1 MNVRSRMMRPWAT
14 AIALVWI
21 MAPALLA
28 AQTAESPALA
38 SLIARVRA
46 ARIRHDSAVRAY
58 DAAVLSRFSM
68 GLGFRQ
74 TGRER
79 LFGRVDHAYRVKWRR
94 GVGARV
100 TMTGAREGMPA
111 LDGMPLNLE
120 VTTFLPFIPGTDML
134 WAGGVLATA
143 DLPPDALVHPFS
155 ANADTSYRFAVGDG
169 VTFSMGPGRDIR
181 VRELRITPRRTDWRL
196 VVGSFWVDEAN
207 GQLVR
212 AAYRLAAPMTA
223 RAVLGDSAYR
233 EIFADLPRWLVPF
246 FEPVRASL
254 DLLEVEYGLY
264 EGIWLPRR
272 QSATWFAQLSAFRMP
287 LLHEERYSYDQL
299 DVGETVGGVASIAD
313 DRDTLPALPAPAWM
327 GVRLGG
333 SGTAYDTERP
343 VDVAWRALDRTS
355 GDSLRARLE
364 RATTPADS
372 TRLRHRLSCLETG
385 RAFDRA
391 VLPGVSERIVLEVP
405 CDYDALARSPTLP
418 ATLFSPMDSLLSREA
433 WRRELRARVGLSQQ
447 PRVASRRGAVTFSL
461 AEGALRYNRVEG
473 LSGGLA
479 YVQPIGRGWTARQEL
494 RYGIGNA
501 RWQGGTTWSRASG
514 RHALIARVHDGTAAV
529 TDYGQPLSFGASTAT
544 LAQGHDDG
552 VYVRASGL
560 DLTWQTEPRGATRG
574 RLFVERQAPM
584 PVVTQWTLEGGSGD
598 RRLGPNVE
606 ARPGTWSGVTAGDRR
621 TFGLDPAAW
630 RVFTDVRLE
639 AATGTSTYGRWLG
652 EGTVVS
658 PTWRR
663 LNVASTWAHGGSVG
677 APPPQR
683 HFFLGGSQTVRG
695 HFVSPGSLGFSGAV
709 FWFGRHELAY
719 GRPSARVALF
729 YDVGWAGSQLRPI
742 GGRHAL
748 LRGGGIGATLLDGL
762 IRMDWARGLAPV
774 ERTRIDVSMD
784 VRF

>member
-1 MNVRSRMMRPWAT
+1 
-14 AIALVWI
+14 
-21 MAPALLA
+21 MAPDPLA
-28 AQTAESPALA
+28 AQSADTPAIAPL
-38 SLIARVRA
+38 LARVRT
-46 ARIRHDSAVRAY
+46 ARLRNDSAVRAY

-68 GLGFRQ
+68 GLGFRA

-79 LFGRVDHAYRVKWRR
+79 LFGRVDHAYRVTWRR
-94 GVGARV
+94 GAGARV

-111 LDGMPLNLE
+111 LDGLSLNLE
-120 VTTFLPFIPGTDML
+120 VTTFLPFIPGTDVL

-155 ANADTSYRFAVGDG
+155 ANADTSYRFTVGDG
-169 VTFSMGPGRDIR
+169 VTFSLGNGRDIR
-181 VRELRITPRRTDWRL
+181 VRELRVTPRRTDWRL

-212 AAYRLAAPMTA
+212 AAYRLSAPMTA

-287 LLHEERYSYDQL
+287 LMHEERFTYDRV
-299 DVGETVGGVASIAD
+299 DVGVNVGVTASATGD
-313 DRDTLPALPAPAWM
+313 QDTLAVLPAPAWM

-333 SGTAYDTERP
+333 RGTAYDTERP
-343 VDVAWRALDRTS
+343 GTAAWRALDS
-355 GDSLRARLE
+355 LSADSLRARVP
-364 RATTPADS
+364 RATTWSDS

-391 VLPGVSERIVLEVP
+391 MLPGVSERIVLEVP
-405 CDYDALARSPTLP
+405 CDYGALARSPTLP
-418 ATLFSPMDSLLSREA
+418 ATLFSPMDSLLSSAA

-447 PRVASRRGAVTFSL
+447 PMVASRRGTIEFSL
-461 AEGALRYNRVEG
+461 ADGALRYNRVEG
-473 LSGGLA
+473 VSGGVA
-479 YVQPIGRGWTARQEL
+479 YLQPIGRGWTARQEL

-501 RWQGGTTWSRASG
+501 RFQGGTTWTRTSG
-514 RHALIARVHDGTAAV
+514 QYALIARVHDGTAAMS
-529 TDYGQPLSFGASTAT
+529 DFGQPLSFGASTAA

-560 DLTWQTEPRGATRG
+560 DVTWQSEPRGATRG
-574 RLFVERQAPM
+574 RVFVERQASM
-584 PVVTQWTLEGGSGD
+584 PVVTQWTLDGGSGD
-598 RRLGPNVE
+598 RRMGPNVD
-606 ARPGTWSGVTAGDRR
+606 AQPGTWTGAVFGDRR

-630 RVFTDVRLE
+630 RVFTDLRVE
-639 AATGTSTYGRWLG
+639 VASGTSTYGRWLG

-658 PTWRR
+658 PAWQR
-663 LNVASTWAHGGSVG
+663 LNVSATWALGGSAG

-683 HFFLGGSQTVRG
+683 HFFLGGLQTVRG
-695 HFVSPGSLGFSGAV
+695 HFVSPGSPGYSGAA

-719 GRPSARVALF
+719 GRPSARVTLF
-729 YDVGWAGSQLRPI
+729 YDVGWAGVQLRPI
-742 GGRHAL
+742 GGRNAL
-748 LRGGGIGATLLDGL
+748 LRGGGVGMTLLDGL
-762 IRMDWARGLAPV
+762 IRVDWARGLAPV